1 MTNTMNDV
9 STAVVLTVIVL
20 FIYLLIVGVR
30 ILIYRAKRKKAD
42 RFEPYAGKTLG
53 L

>member
-9 STAVVLTVIVL
+9 STAVFFTGIVL
-20 FIYLLIVGVR
+20 FIYLIMVGVR
-30 ILIYRAKRKKAD
+30 ILIYRAKRKKAE